1 MKGETTGKAAFQA
14 TPKTAKKDQEKIRV
28 GAVGRMAALG
38 GAGARVGVN
47 YLKHYGRAMVVGK
60 DAESR
65 RKLREE
71 LDEKNAETVY
81 DTFSKLKGGPL
92 KLAQMLSIDKN
103 LLPTAYA
110 RQFAQAQSSVPPLS
124 YPLVVQTFRREFGKS
139 PDDLFDHFEK
149 KASHGASIGQVH
161 RARRKGREYAVK
173 VQYPGVARSLKSDL
187 AVVKPIALRILGL
200 READV
205 DSYFREVETRLL
217 EETDYRHELERSVEL
232 TAASSH
238 LKGVRFPEY
247 HPELSTG
254 RILSSDWIDGMPLD
268 RFADGE
274 ATQWERDQIGQAL
287 WDFDAHQ
294 VHDLLV
300 FHADPHPGNFLVKEG
315 ELWVLDFGCTKK
327 IAREFYRKQF
337 RFLDPQLERDSELL
351 REALRDLDVILPDD
365 CAEQIEAITSLCM
378 IWLELLARPFREGTF
393 DFGDPAFLKS
403 IYDLG
408 EENRKADH
416 LRTMRGQRGS
426 PDTIYVNRAFF
437 GLYSLLGRL
446 SARVKVE
453 LPSWITS

>member
-1 MKGETTGKAAFQA
+1 VKNSASGKGRS
-14 TPKTAKKDQEKIRV
+14 KDQETIRE

-47 YLKHYGRAMVVGK
+47 YLKHYGRAMVGGK
-60 DAESR
+60 DEPSR
-65 RKLREE
+65 RRLREE
-71 LDEKNAETVY
+71 LDAKNAETVY

-103 LLPTAYA
+103 LLPAAYA

-124 YPLVVQTFRREFGKS
+124 YPLVAQTFRREFGKT
-139 PDDLFDHFEK
+139 PEDLFDHFEK

-161 RARRKGREYAVK
+161 RARRKGREFAVK

-232 TAASSH
+232 TAASAH
-238 LKGVRFPEY
+238 LKGVRFPAY
-247 HPELSTG
+247 HPEFSTG
-254 RILSSDWIDGMPLD
+254 KILTSDWIDGMPLD
-268 RFADGE
+268 RFADSE
-274 ATQWERDQIGQAL
+274 ADQRERDLIGQAL
-287 WDFDAHQ
+287 WDFYSHQ
-294 VHDLLV
+294 VHELML
-300 FHADPHPGNFLVKEG
+300 FHADPHPGNFLVKDG
-315 ELWVLDFGCTKK
+315 KLWVLDFGCTKK
-327 IAREFYRKQF
+327 ISEEFYRKQF
-337 RFLDPQLERDSELL
+337 RFLDPRLERDPALL
-351 REALRDLDVILPDD
+351 QEALRDLDVILPEDGP
-365 CAEQIEAITSLCM
+365 EEITTITTLCM
-378 IWLELLARPFREGTF
+378 TWLELLARPFREGTF
-393 DFGDPAFLKS
+393 DFGDPGFLKA
-403 IYDLG
+403 IYEMG
-408 EENRKADH
+408 EENRRADY

-446 SARVKVE
+446 RSRVRID
-453 LPSWITS
+453 LPSWISP

>member
-1 MKGETTGKAAFQA
+1 VKNSASGKGRS
-14 TPKTAKKDQEKIRV
+14 KDQETIRE

-47 YLKHYGRAMVVGK
+47 YLKHYGRSMVGAK
-60 DAESR
+60 DEPSR
-65 RKLREE
+65 RRLREE
-71 LDEKNAETVY
+71 LDAKNAETVY

-103 LLPTAYA
+103 LLPAAYA

-124 YPLVVQTFRREFGKS
+124 YPLVAQTFRREFGKT
-139 PDDLFDHFEK
+139 PEDLFDHFEK

-161 RARRKGREYAVK
+161 RARRKGRDFAVK

-238 LKGVRFPEY
+238 LNGVRFPAY
-247 HPELSTG
+247 HPEFSTG
-254 RILSSDWIDGMPLD
+254 KILTSDWIDGIPLD
-268 RFADGE
+268 RFADSE
-274 ATQWERDQIGQAL
+274 ADQRERDMIGQAL
-287 WDFDAHQ
+287 WDFYSHQ
-294 VHDLLV
+294 VHELML
-300 FHADPHPGNFLVKEG
+300 FHADPHPGNFLVKDG

-327 IAREFYRKQF
+327 ISEEFYRKQF
-337 RFLDPQLERDSELL
+337 RFLDPRLERDSALL
-351 REALRDLDVILPDD
+351 QEALRDLDVILPEDGP
-365 CAEQIEAITSLCM
+365 EEITTITTLCM
-378 IWLELLARPFREGTF
+378 TWLELLARPFREGTF
-393 DFGDPAFLKS
+393 DFGEPGFLKA
-403 IYDLG
+403 IYEMG
-408 EENRKADH
+408 EENRRADY

-446 SARVKVE
+446 RSRVQID
-453 LPSWITS
+453 LPSWISA

>member
-1 MKGETTGKAAFQA
+1 MKNSASGKGRS
-14 TPKTAKKDQEKIRV
+14 KDQETIRE

-47 YLKHYGRAMVVGK
+47 YLKHYGRAMVGGK
-60 DAESR
+60 DEPSR
-65 RKLREE
+65 RRLREE
-71 LDEKNAETVY
+71 LDAKNAETVY

-103 LLPTAYA
+103 LLPAAYA

-124 YPLVVQTFRREFGKS
+124 YPLVAQTFRREFGKT
-139 PDDLFDHFEK
+139 PEDLFDHFEK

-161 RARRKGREYAVK
+161 RARRKGREFAVK

-232 TAASSH
+232 TAASAH
-238 LKGVRFPEY
+238 LKGVRFPAY
-247 HPELSTG
+247 HPEFSTG
-254 RILSSDWIDGMPLD
+254 KILTSDWIDGIPLD
-268 RFADGE
+268 RFADSE
-274 ATQWERDQIGQAL
+274 ADQRERDLIGQAL
-287 WDFDAHQ
+287 WDFYSHQ
-294 VHDLLV
+294 VHELML
-300 FHADPHPGNFLVKEG
+300 FHADPHPGNFLVKDG

-327 IAREFYRKQF
+327 ISEEFYRKQF
-337 RFLDPQLERDSELL
+337 RFLDPRLERDPALL
-351 REALRDLDVILPDD
+351 QEALRDLDVILPEDGP
-365 CAEQIEAITSLCM
+365 EEISTITTLCM
-378 IWLELLARPFREGTF
+378 TWLELLARPFREGTF
-393 DFGDPAFLKS
+393 DFGDPGFLKA
-403 IYDLG
+403 IYEMG
-408 EENRKADH
+408 EENRRADY

-446 SARVKVE
+446 RSRVRID
-453 LPSWITS
+453 LPSWISA

>member
-1 MKGETTGKAAFQA
+1 MKNSASGKGRS
-14 TPKTAKKDQEKIRV
+14 KDQETIRE

-47 YLKHYGRAMVVGK
+47 YLKHYGRAMVGGK
-60 DAESR
+60 DEPSR
-65 RKLREE
+65 RRLREE
-71 LDEKNAETVY
+71 LDAKNAETVY

-124 YPLVVQTFRREFGKS
+124 YPLVAQTFRREFGKA
-139 PDDLFDHFEK
+139 PEELFDHFEK

-161 RARRKGREYAVK
+161 RARLKGREFAVK

-187 AVVKPIALRILGL
+187 AVVKPIALRLLGL

-232 TAASSH
+232 TAASAH
-238 LKGVRFPEY
+238 LKGIRFPAY
-247 HPELSTG
+247 HPEFSTG
-254 RILSSDWIDGMPLD
+254 KILTSDWIDGMPLD
-268 RFADGE
+268 RFADSE
-274 ATQWERDQIGQAL
+274 ADQQERDLIGQAL
-287 WDFDAHQ
+287 WDFYSHQ
-294 VHDLLV
+294 VHGLML
-300 FHADPHPGNFLVKEG
+300 FHADPHPGNFLVKDG
-315 ELWVLDFGCTKK
+315 DLWVLDFGCTKK
-327 IAREFYRKQF
+327 ISEEFYRKQF
-337 RFLDPQLERDSELL
+337 RFLDPRLERDPALL
-351 REALRDLDVILPDD
+351 QEALRDLDVILPEDGP
-365 CAEQIEAITSLCM
+365 EEITTITTLCM
-378 IWLELLARPFREGTF
+378 TWLELLARPFREGTF
-393 DFGDPAFLKS
+393 DFGEPGFLKA
-403 IYDLG
+403 IYEMG
-408 EENRKADH
+408 EENRRADY

-446 SARVKVE
+446 RSRIRVDLPTWISA
-453 LPSWITS
+453 

>member
-1 MKGETTGKAAFQA
+1 VKNSASGKDRS
-14 TPKTAKKDQEKIRV
+14 KDQETIRE

-47 YLKHYGRAMVVGK
+47 YLKHYGRAMVGGK
-60 DAESR
+60 DEPSR
-65 RKLREE
+65 RRLREE
-71 LDEKNAETVY
+71 LDAKNAETVY

-103 LLPTAYA
+103 LLPAAYA

-124 YPLVVQTFRREFGKS
+124 YLLVAQTFRREFGKT
-139 PDDLFDHFEK
+139 PEDLFDHFEK

-161 RARRKGREYAVK
+161 RARRKGREFAVK

-205 DSYFREVETRLL
+205 DSYFREVEARLL

-232 TAASSH
+232 TAASAH
-238 LKGVRFPEY
+238 LNRVRFPAY
-247 HPELSTG
+247 HPEFSTG
-254 RILSSDWIDGMPLD
+254 KILTSDWIDGIPLD
-268 RFADGE
+268 RLADSE
-274 ATQWERDQIGQAL
+274 ADQRERNLIGQAL
-287 WDFDAHQ
+287 WDFYSHQ
-294 VHDLLV
+294 VHELML
-300 FHADPHPGNFLVKEG
+300 FHADPHPGNFLVKDG

-327 IAREFYRKQF
+327 ISEEFYRKQF
-337 RFLDPQLERDSELL
+337 RFLDPRLERDPALL
-351 REALRDLDVILPDD
+351 QDALRDLDVILPEDGP
-365 CAEQIEAITSLCM
+365 EEITTITTLCM
-378 IWLELLARPFREGTF
+378 TWLELLARPFREGTF
-393 DFGDPAFLKS
+393 DFGDPGFLKA
-403 IYDLG
+403 IYEMG
-408 EENRKADH
+408 EENRRADY

-446 SARVKVE
+446 RSRVRIE
-453 LPSWITS
+453 LPPWISA